1 MLFLIHSF
9 RLFFSSYEFSVF
21 GFEYNSN
28 KEMEKI
34 KMKTRGQFISNSSSS
49 SFILVGFELPE
60 NFDAREFVKNN
71 YELTEKELEDVSD
84 EDEGL
89 YYVDTI
95 FEKYSD
101 MEIMRETDASKF
113 DIVGFKI
120 ASGIEESNGGSVGI
134 SDMIK
139 SAENIK
145 KELNIETGDV
155 KIFYGNKSC

>member
-1 MLFLIHSF
+1 MCKKRF
-9 RLFFSSYEFSVF
+9 RFV
-21 GFEYNSN
+21 
-28 KEMEKI
+28 
-34 KMKTRGQFISNSSSS
+34 SNSSSS

-84 EDEGL
+84 EDEGD
-89 YYVDTI
+89 YYSKEI
-95 FEKYSD
+95 FENRSK
-101 MEIMRETDASKF
+101 MELMRDTDASKF

-139 SAENIK
+139 SAEDIK
-145 KELNIETGDV
+145 SKLNIETGDV
-155 KIFYGNKSC
+155 KIFYGNESC